1 MAPEMKRGLK
11 TSRRLKLRQLEVLI
25 AVAQSGNMA
34 KAAEQL
40 CITQPVI
47 SKTISEL
54 ETMLRVRL
62 FDRSRRGVEPT
73 VYGNALLK
81 RSLTIFNDL
90 QTGVDELEYLSDPTA
105 GVLRIGSSEA
115 LAAGMLGVIIDRLS
129 RRHPLLSFQATLGG
143 GLADLQYR
151 ELQAHSI
158 DLIIGRL
165 PRVIPE
171 DLKVVTL
178 FEERFCFVAGLHSK
192 LAHRRR
198 IQITSL
204 LKEPWCL
211 PSLDVFPWSLIADA
225 FRARKLDL
233 PSTIVTARSILL
245 QNSLLL
251 TGRFVGVLP
260 HSVLHFSAKP
270 SQLKS
275 LSLDLTIPP
284 YPVGILILKN
294 RTLSPAAEVF
304 IECSIESAKS
314 LAIRK

>member
-1 MAPEMKRGLK
+1 MEKGSM

-34 KAAEQL
+34 KAAKQL
-40 CITQPVI
+40 SITQPVV

-54 ETMLRVRL
+54 ETTLGVRL

-73 VYGNALLK
+73 LYGNALLK
-81 RSLTIFNDL
+81 RSLAIFNDL

-105 GVLRIGSSEA
+105 GELRIGSSEA
-115 LAAGMLGVIIDRLS
+115 MAAGMLGAIIDRLS
-129 RRHPLLSFQATLGG
+129 RRHPRLAFQTTLGG
-143 GLADLQYR
+143 GLADLQYG
-151 ELQAHSI
+151 ELQAHSV

-171 DLKVVTL
+171 DLKVVRL
-178 FEERFCFVAGLHSK
+178 FEERFCFVAGLRSN
-192 LAHRRR
+192 LACRRQ
-198 IQITSL
+198 IQIASL

-233 PSTIVTARSILL
+233 PRTVVTARSILL

-260 HSVLHFSAKP
+260 YSVLHFSAKS

-275 LSLDLTIPP
+275 LSVGLTISP
-284 YPVGILILKN
+284 YPVGILMLKN
-294 RTLSPAAEVF
+294 RTPSPAAEIF
-304 IECSIESAKS
+304 IECSIEIAKP
-314 LAIRK
+314 LAVRK